1 MAQIGKILTILLG
14 MVGGLCAVLFG
25 FAILALLFIS
35 AASVRIPG
43 EGTEDRLIDLAN
55 GSFWYI
61 YLGFAG
67 IVGVVLVYINRQR
80 PGAMLLLGT
89 GVLGFIVSY
98 AGSSTLMGTLTWIAP
113 GALLILAGILALITP
128 EKLGSILPLL
138 KSDRQPV
145 RRLGYAVYG
154 IVLLLFLA
162 TLLSVGILSLGTIW
176 TFSVSD
182 FEPTSEKSPT
192 ADADRA
198 LVDGNIARSM
208 GLWNESNISYDRAIN
223 DYDKIIEKDPINA
236 QAWKN
241 KAFAQKQLGR
251 HNDSLKSY
259 ENYLELNKSD
269 SYTWRVKAEI
279 LKDLGRDAEAEAAI
293 AKANDIDIASVNL

>member
-1 MAQIGKILTILLG
+1 VDRPRSAANPGWHIGPNNSGETGLHTSSAQERSPT
-14 MVGGLCAVLFG
+14 CSPFG
-25 FAILALLFIS
+25 IRSLRDRAPTFPGDTFIS
-35 AASVRIPG
+35 
-43 EGTEDRLIDLAN
+43 
-55 GSFWYI
+55 WH
-61 YLGFAG
+61 
-67 IVGVVLVYINRQR
+67 
-80 PGAMLLLGT
+80 
-89 GVLGFIVSY
+89 
-98 AGSSTLMGTLTWIAP
+98 
-113 GALLILAGILALITP
+113 
-128 EKLGSILPLL
+128 
-138 KSDRQPV
+138 
-145 RRLGYAVYG
+145 
-154 IVLLLFLA
+154 
-162 TLLSVGILSLGTIW
+162 LSLVTIW

>member
-162 TLLSVGILSLGTIW
+162 TLLSVGIYPLSRYGRFQSLILSLPLKRARLLMRI
-176 TFSVSD
+176 
-182 FEPTSEKSPT
+182 EPSLMETLPDQW
-192 ADADRA
+192 AYGMNPI
-198 LVDGNIARSM
+198 LVMIEQSM
-208 GLWNESNISYDRAIN
+208 TMTR
-223 DYDKIIEKDPINA
+223 
-236 QAWKN
+236 
-241 KAFAQKQLGR
+241 
-251 HNDSLKSY
+251 
-259 ENYLELNKSD
+259 
-269 SYTWRVKAEI
+269 
-279 LKDLGRDAEAEAAI
+279 
-293 AKANDIDIASVNL
+293 